1 MSVENLLTG
10 LDPEQRKAAAAER
23 NTVVTAGA
31 GSGKTKVLASR
42 YAWLVMEKGYKVD
55 EILTLTFTNKAVNE
69 MYSRIYTFLADRRDN
84 ERARKAVE
92 EFHKARILT
101 LDAFSAAVART
112 ASSRYGISS
121 DFTSDNQGVRELAM
135 DTALPFVLAHRDNP
149 ALQVI
154 IADRKI
160 RTVAEELFADTVLKH
175 SPISRP
181 PDFGGFMRRQ
191 HEEIVRQW
199 NSKTGEAAG
208 IVSVIREELRG
219 ITKKT
224 VKLYTALQDL
234 FRTPQPEK
242 PDIVPLLDNTGGPP
256 RRNITEY
263 FSWLNRLQSVNLN
276 VGSSREFTA
285 ITENIKALRELY
297 GSLGSFAN
305 TALQS
310 RVIAEVLLLVEE
322 FQRQF
327 NKQKRSAGIL
337 TFDDIACL
345 AADALSG
352 HPDVRRVYKDACK
365 AVMVDEFQDNN
376 GLQRDLIFLLAE
388 NLDRNAAGIPDPEE
402 LRKDVMFF
410 VGDEKQSIY
419 RFRGAD
425 VSVFRSLARSLAPAG
440 GDGPETG
447 TGAGVLNLARNYRSS
462 PRLIDAFNRIFG
474 GLAPEP
480 AAGTEQ
486 GAVFLPDNEELP
498 GFEAAYHRVYAP
510 DNVLEE
516 KGAEDQQNPPVHFC
530 FLDKGR
536 LSRDDPG
543 ELTDYELEAAYI
555 AERIREMVDS
565 GRLVRERSPEGARR
579 RPCRYGDFAVLQRS
593 YTHQSSLERQF
604 KNFGV
609 PFTAERPSGIFSDAP
624 VNDLLMFLRLLA
636 YPEDRLAYG
645 ALIRSPFMRLS
656 DLTLSVCLLSGSAVP
671 FDEAL
676 EEAIPPE
683 DRELYRLARKRY
695 RTLAEDARTLPVTE
709 LLTKL
714 WYGEGYRYETI
725 WSETSQIYGE
735 LFDLFFETARN
746 MDNRGKSLAEFLDYM
761 NDIIKMEEKLDDV
774 SIPPLEES
782 TGVRIMSIH
791 KSKGLEF
798 PIVFVYRCGGNR
810 KNRGNRETAYFDE
823 RWGLTLNLPQAE
835 ELPGQFENYFFN
847 LSREEENRKETAE
860 LRRLLYVAM
869 TRAESRLF
877 LTASLPEPDKN
888 EKKSG
893 DKDGRSNGEDPA
905 DGEYTV
911 QSLKERLAYLKAK
924 KQDKEA
930 ASSFLDLLLPVIAA
944 EEDGEEPFT
953 LEIIPVRTREEI
965 RLAAG
970 RIRSGGTVFMAEAAD
985 AAAPCYARAE
995 VTAVPPPPLTSIP
1008 ASKLQDFFAGDAASS
1023 VPDAIRQAD
1032 GDPIDAVLD
1041 RAGLEA
1047 ADFGTIVHGFL
1058 EALLKGGDPQIP
1070 PRIQARL
1077 DDRDIPLVRETAET
1091 MARGFLD
1098 SDLGKLS
1105 MKAAYHEEEF
1115 PIITMAET
1123 GTGKIPII
1131 GKIDLLFESE
1141 GVMHVADF
1149 KTDRIEDP
1157 KRHYLQLAVYSR
1169 AVSDIF
1175 GKPVRAWL
1183 FYLRGGKDVEITRQI
1198 RDLDLVIDTEKIR
1211 RPLTG
1216 PQEKRKG

>member
-1 MSVENLLTG
+1 MSAENLLTG
-10 LDPEQRKAAAAER
+10 LDPEQQKAATAEY

-42 YAWLVMEKGYKVD
+42 YAWLVMEKGCKVD

-69 MYSRIYTFLADRRDN
+69 MYSRIYAFLADRRDN
-84 ERARKAVE
+84 ERARKGIE

-101 LDAFSAAVART
+101 MDAFSAAVART
-112 ASSRYGISS
+112 ASSRYGISP

-149 ALQVI
+149 ALQAI

-160 RTVAEELFADTVLKH
+160 RIVAEELFADTVLRH

-181 PDFGGFMRRQ
+181 PDFGGFILRQ
-191 HEEIVRQW
+191 HEEILRQW
-199 NSKTGEAAG
+199 NSKTAEAAG
-208 IVSVIREELRG
+208 IVSVIREELG
-219 ITKKT
+219 GVTKKT
-224 VKLYTALQDL
+224 IKLYTVLQDL
-234 FRTPQPEK
+234 FKIPPPEK
-242 PDIVPLLDNTGGPP
+242 PDIAPLLENTGSNAAV

-276 VGSSREFTA
+276 VGGSREFA
-285 ITENIKALRELY
+285 VITESIKELRELY
-297 GSLGSFAN
+297 EAIGSFAN

-310 RVIAEVLLLVEE
+310 RVTAEIFLLAEE

-327 NKQKRSAGIL
+327 NKQKRAAGIL

-345 AADALSG
+345 AVDALSE
-352 HPDVRRVYKDACK
+352 HPDIRQVYKDTCK

-376 GLQRDLIFLLAE
+376 SLQRDLIFLLAE
-388 NLDRNAAGIPDPEE
+388 NLDRNAAGIPAPGE
-402 LRKDVMFF
+402 LREDVMFF

-425 VSVFRSLARSLAPAG
+425 VSVFRSLARSLVH
-440 GDGPETG
+440 DGKDIPETG
-447 TGAGVLNLARNYRSS
+447 TGVLKLARNYRST

-474 GLAPEP
+474 GLVPKS
-480 AAGTEQ
+480 AGATERD
-486 GAVFLPDNEELP
+486 AVFLPDNEELP
-498 GFEAAYHRVYAP
+498 DFEAAYHRVYAP
-510 DNVLEE
+510 DNVPEE
-516 KGAEDQQNPPVHFC
+516 NAGEDRQNPLVHFC

-536 LSRDDPG
+536 LSRDDPK

-555 AERIREMVDS
+555 AERIRKMVDS
-565 GRLVRERSPEGARR
+565 GCQVRERGSGGVRQ
-579 RPCRYGDFAVLQRS
+579 RPCRYSDFAILQRS
-593 YTHQSSLERQF
+593 YAHQSSLERQF

-609 PFTAERPSGIFSDAP
+609 PFTAERPAGIFSDAP

-656 DLTLSVCLLSGSAVP
+656 DLTLSVCLLNGSTVP

-676 EEAIPPE
+676 EGEIPPE

-695 RTLAEDARTLPVTE
+695 RALAEDARVLPVTE
-709 LLTKL
+709 LLTRL

-725 WSETSQIYGE
+725 WSEASQIYGE
-735 LFDLFFETARN
+735 LFDLFFEAARS
-746 MDNRGKSLAEFLDYM
+746 MDSRGKSLAEFLDYM
-761 NDIIKMEEKLDDV
+761 NDIIKMEEKLDDI

-798 PIVFVYRCGGNR
+798 PIVFVYCCSSVK
-810 KNRGNRETAYFDE
+810 KNRSNRETAYFDE

-869 TRAESRLF
+869 TRAESRVF

-888 EKKSG
+888 EKKSR
-893 DKDGRSNGEDPA
+893 DADGQGNGENSPDS
-905 DGEYTV
+905 EYTV
-911 QSLKERLAYLKAK
+911 QSVKERLLYLKAK
-924 KQDKEA
+924 KQSKDT
-930 ASSFLDLLLPVIAA
+930 ASSFLDLLLPVIAT
-944 EEDGEEPFT
+944 EEDGEEPFAI
-953 LEIIPVRTREEI
+953 EVIPIRTREEI

-970 RIRSGGTVFMAEAAD
+970 RSRSGGTVSMAKAAEAA
-985 AAAPCYARAE
+985 ASCYTRTEA
-995 VTAVPPPPLTSIP
+995 TAVPFPALMSLA
-1008 ASKLQDFFAGDAASS
+1008 ASKLQNFLDGESAFITPATGR
-1023 VPDAIRQAD
+1023 PAD
-1032 GDPIDAVLD
+1032 DDPIDAVLN
-1041 RAGLEA
+1041 RASLEA
-1047 ADFGTIVHGFL
+1047 ADFGTLVHSFL
-1058 EALLKGGDPQIP
+1058 EALLKGVEPQIP
-1070 PRIQARL
+1070 PRIRTRL
-1077 DDRDIPLVRETAET
+1077 EDRDIPLICEAAEN
-1091 MARGFLD
+1091 MAQGFLA
-1098 SDLGKLS
+1098 SNLGKLS
-1105 MKAAYHEEEF
+1105 QEAAYREPEF
-1115 PIITMAET
+1115 PIITIVDT
-1123 GTGKIPII
+1123 TTGKIPVA

-1141 GVMHVADF
+1141 GVMHIADF
-1149 KTDRIEDP
+1149 KTDRIEEP
-1157 KRHYLQLAVYSR
+1157 ERHYVQLAVYSQ

-1175 GKPVRAWL
+1175 EKPVRAWL
-1183 FYLRGGKDVEITRQI
+1183 FYLRGSNDIEITEQI
-1198 RDLDLVIDTEKIR
+1198 QNLDIVVDVEKIR
-1211 RPLTG
+1211 TCAEMP
-1216 PQEKRKG
+1216 